1 MSELVNVLIAFCV
14 GAATGGFFFGGL
26 WWTVRQVTKAR
37 RPAWLFLVSFLVRA
51 GSVGAILFLFF
62 RHHGDRLAVALVG
75 FVVARALLIRWLPSR
90 GPKTAAKPTGDCH
103 AH

>member
-1 MSELVNVLIAFCV
+1 MNELVHLLIAFLV

-37 RPAWLFLVSFLVRA
+37 PAWLFLVSFLVRVA
-51 GSVGAILFLFF
+51 AVGAILFLLF
-62 RHHGDRLAVALVG
+62 HNHGDRLAVALVG
-75 FVVARALLIRWLPSR
+75 FLAARALLIRWLPGR
-90 GPKTAAKPTGDCH
+90 GPKTAVKPTGDFH

>member
-1 MSELVNVLIAFCV
+1 MNEMVNLVIAFLA

-37 RPAWLFLVSFLVRA
+37 RPAWLFLVSFVVR
-51 GSVGAILFLFF
+51 VGAVGVILFLLF
-62 RHHGDRLAVALVG
+62 RDHGGRLAVALVG
-75 FVVARALLIRWLPSR
+75 FLAARALLIRWLPSR
-90 GPKTAAKPTGDCH
+90 EPKTPAKPTGEFH

>member
-1 MSELVNVLIAFCV
+1 MNELVNLLIACFV
-14 GAATGGFFFGGL
+14 GAAAGGFFFGGL

-37 RPAWLFLVSFLVRA
+37 RPAWLLLVSFLVR
-51 GSVGAILFLFF
+51 VGAVGAVLSLLF

-75 FVVARALLIRWLPSR
+75 FLVARALLIRWLPNR
-90 GPKTAAKPTGDCH
+90 EPKTAAKPTGDFH